1 MNKRK
6 KKKAYAVD
14 FSEQLHLYQQPPGKY
29 EFAHVFSLAAYT
41 SLAAQTISAH
51 L

>member
-1 MNKRK
+1 MNKC

-14 FSEQLHLYQQPPGKY
+14 FNGQLHFYQQPPGKY
-29 EFAHVFSLAAYT
+29 EFVHVFSLAART
-41 SLAAQTISAH
+41 SLAAQIISAH